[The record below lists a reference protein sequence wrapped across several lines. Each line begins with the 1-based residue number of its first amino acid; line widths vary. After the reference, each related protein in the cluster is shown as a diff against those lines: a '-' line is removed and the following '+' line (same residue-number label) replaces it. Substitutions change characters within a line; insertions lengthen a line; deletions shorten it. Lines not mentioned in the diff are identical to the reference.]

1 MSMAAPMNIA
11 TAGNTR
17 IMADPIERSVPLIR
31 RLLRD
36 AGLSV
41 VEEFSLS
48 NNPHFEMGVGRRS
61 CIVLL
66 VDTPELLLQ
75 CMALDHAA
83 AMFLP
88 VHVVLSGD
96 CDTTYV
102 YWTHPLAGSGQRPP
116 LPAKAPLEEL
126 SARVTEALRVLPQ
139 VAHAASQR
147 LSD

>member
-1 MSMAAPMNIA
+1 MSMVAPMKTA
-11 TAGNTR
+11 TSGNTR
-17 IMADPIERSVPLIR
+17 IIAETIEKSVPLIR

-48 NNPHFEMGVGRRS
+48 NNPHFQLGAARRP

-66 VDTPELLLQ
+66 IDTPELLLQ
-75 CMALDHAA
+75 SMAVDQAA
-83 AMFLP
+83 ALFLP

-96 CDTTYV
+96 SGTTYV
-102 YWTHPLAGSGQRPP
+102 YWTNPLAGSGQRPP
-116 LPAKAPLEEL
+116 LPAKLPLEEL

-139 VAHAASQR
+139 VAKAATQR
-147 LSD
+147 PSD

>member
-1 MSMAAPMNIA
+1 MSMVAPMKIEA
-11 TAGNTR
+11 AGNTR
-17 IMADPIERSVPLIR
+17 IIAETIERSVPLVR
-31 RLLRD
+31 RLLRE

-41 VEEFSLS
+41 VEEFCLS
-48 NNPHFEMGVGRRS
+48 NNPHFQLGVARRS

-75 CMALDHAA
+75 CIALDHAA
-83 AMFLP
+83 AVFLP

-96 CDTTYV
+96 SDTTYV
-102 YWTHPLAGSGQRPP
+102 YWTHPLAGFGQRPP

-139 VAHAASQR
+139 VAKAASQR
-147 LSD
+147 PSD